1 MHSEDT
7 SRLHIGSKGNP
18 SQQEAIRHF
27 RGPCEVIAGPGSGK
41 TFVLVERILF
51 LIIECGVPPSQILV
65 LTFSKA
71 AAGEMKTR
79 FQRRS
84 REALEENPQL
94 LAASSS
100 VTFGTFHSVFLN
112 ILQTSSPVRFSILD
126 NSRSRNLLRTLFLRY
141 YKRYPKGEELSDLA
155 GLISKCKSLPSSEN
169 SAQTESSQTLS
180 SHTASSPMESITFR
194 SLFADYQA
202 YLQENSLLDFDDMI
216 MRCVQL
222 LEEDA
227 ALREFWQKRFS
238 YFLIDEFQDINEE
251 QFRGIQIL
259 AGESSNLFVVG
270 DDDQS
275 IYAFRGSNPEI
286 MMRFPKLYPSTHSV
300 TLAVNYRSLEPIVD
314 CGQAVIAE
322 NQQRLLKEARASR
335 IPEEG
340 MDTLQSCIQMLP
352 FADADTEYRWLV
364 HKLSHLTEEEQ
375 DHAAIIVRSHN
386 QLNGI
391 VEAMEDAGVAYRFFT
406 GAQQSNNGR
415 SQERRKLLQKGA
427 DLLEIVAGY
436 YRLGEQLQAD
446 AVKRTDLFLVMN
458 EPERFLLR
466 SRFRKA
472 QYTEAELLAVYPME
486 SLEQQAL
493 RRLCRDLQTLQRLT
507 PTRSLTYLQ
516 GILSPSGFTAA
527 SPQCTN
533 NSKSVMSQKDPRYLL
548 WKGLKLIAGE
558 CRTALNFRKA
568 LETTSAEQ
576 LIRRMEEAGI
586 GSQSGNA
593 VQAGTHGVW
602 LLTMHA
608 SKGLEFDTVF
618 LPDLNEGI
626 FPGRRARSAAAIE
639 EERRLF
645 YVAIT
650 RARDQLILLYLRG
663 TKENPRR
670 PSRFLEPLGVQ
681 VWT

>member
-1 MHSEDT
+1 MYSEDT

-51 LIIECGVPPSQILV
+51 LIIECDVPPSQILV

-71 AAGEMKTR
+71 AAGEMNTR

-84 REALEENPQL
+84 REVLEENPQL

-169 SAQTESSQTLS
+169 SVQTASSQ
-180 SHTASSPMESITFR
+180 TASSPMESITFR

-227 ALREFWQKRFS
+227 ALRQFWQKRFS

-259 AGESSNLFVVG
+259 AGSSSNLFVVG

-340 MDTLQSCIQMLP
+340 MATLQSCIQMLP

-364 HKLSHLTEEEQ
+364 HKLSHLTGEEQ

-391 VEAMEDAGVAYRFFT
+391 VEAMEEAGVAYRFFT
-406 GAQQSNNGR
+406 GAQQNNGR
-415 SQERRKLLQKGA
+415 AKERRKLLQKGA

-436 YRLGEQLQAD
+436 YRLGEQLQSGTI
-446 AVKRTDLFLVMN
+446 KRTDLFLVMN

-493 RRLCRDLQTLQRLT
+493 RKLCRDLQTLQRLT
-507 PTRSLTYLQ
+507 PTRSLAYLK
-516 GILSPSGFTAA
+516 GILSPSGFAAA
-527 SPQCTN
+527 SPPNTN
-533 NSKSVMSQKDPRYLL
+533 NSKSVMSQKDSQYLL
-548 WKGLKLIAGE
+548 WQGLKLIAEE

-568 LETTSAEQ
+568 LETTSAEL
-576 LIRRMEEAGI
+576 LIRRMEEDSIA
-586 GSQSGNA
+586 SQSGNA
-593 VQAGTHGVW
+593 AQDGTHGVW